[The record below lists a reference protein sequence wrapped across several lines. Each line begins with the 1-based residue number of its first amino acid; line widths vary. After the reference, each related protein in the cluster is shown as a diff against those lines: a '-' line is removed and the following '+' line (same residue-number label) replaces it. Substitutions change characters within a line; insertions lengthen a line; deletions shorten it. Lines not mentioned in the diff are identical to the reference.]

1 VTFQKSTWFRL
12 HRWILQALPIAAC
25 LAAVAVGQNPVPQIV
40 GPVKPSAVAPGG
52 GGFALAVYGANFVP
66 GAVVTWNGQPRRTT
80 FVSARELH
88 AHILAADIA
97 KNTAGLISVT
107 NSGGIHSSASWAQVE
122 VHKPITTVALR
133 PPQSYSFGGYLLLPA
148 DFNHDGIL
156 DLVGQY
162 GDQVVF
168 RPGNGTGGFPFGSV
182 VGRYYDSSGGAF
194 GDFNGDDNLDLVF
207 AQSLPDHPEVWASVA
222 LGDGQGR
229 FKFGG
234 HLSNVNDPTV
244 GAGFIQAGDFNGDG
258 KLDLIVSDLQGF
270 SLFLGRGDGAFYHV
284 TNIADSTYGVH
295 GMCIGDF
302 NQDGKLD
309 VALLAN
315 PSGGSSGTYIYLF
328 LGNGDGTFQ
337 PEQTVLSTSS
347 IFGRYLQLSDFNG
360 DGNLDLAF
368 GTDSQICVLLGNG
381 DGTFQL
387 PACHT
392 VGTQFQFT
400 YAVSDINSDGNPDL
414 IVSNYYNF
422 NNAELDVYLGNGDG
436 TFQFPQRISA
446 PEAELGIVVGD
457 FNANGLLDLAFQTAQ
472 GMDVLRQW

>member
-1 VTFQKSTWFRL
+1 VPQ
-12 HRWILQALPIAAC
+12 ILSAFVVMASLLVAAF
-25 LAAVAVGQNPVPQIV
+25 AQNPVPQIV
-40 GPVKPSAVAPGG
+40 GPVKPMAVAPGS
-52 GGFALAVYGANFVP
+52 GGFTLTVYGANFVP
-66 GAVVTWNGQPRRTT
+66 GAVVNWNYQPRSTT
-80 FVSARELH
+80 FVSAHELQ
-88 AHILAADIA
+88 AQILATDVI

-107 NSGGIHSSASWAQVE
+107 NPAPGGGNSSAGWAQVE
-122 VHKPITTVALR
+122 VHKPVTTVALR

-168 RPGNGTGGFPFGSV
+168 RPGNGKGGFPFGSV
-182 VGRYYDSSGGAF
+182 GGRYYDSSGGAF

-207 AQSLPDHPEVWASVA
+207 AQSLPDHPEVWASVT

-234 HLSNVNDPTV
+234 RLSNVNDPTL

-258 KLDLIVSDLQGF
+258 KLDLAVSDLQGF
-270 SLFLGRGDGAFYHV
+270 SIFLGKGDGTFRHFV
-284 TNIADSTYGVH
+284 DIVDSTPTIA
-295 GMCIGDF
+295 GMLTGDF
-302 NQDGKLD
+302 NGDGKLD
-309 VALLAN
+309 IALLAWG
-315 PSGGSSGTYIYLF
+315 PSSGTYLYMF

-337 PEQTVLSTSS
+337 AEQTIFASST
-347 IFGRYLQLSDFNG
+347 ILEGGYLQLSDFNA

-368 GTDSQICVLLGNG
+368 RTDSQICVLLRNG

-400 YAVSDINSDGNPDL
+400 YAIGDINSDGKPDL
-414 IVSNYYNF
+414 IVSQFPGVTDYSL
-422 NNAELDVYLGNGDG
+422 AVLLGNGDG
-436 TFQFPQRISA
+436 SFQ
-446 PEAELGIVVGD
+446 PEQTIATGIPSAELGVTAGD
-457 FNANGLLDLAFQTAQ
+457 FNSDGLLDLLFQTGL
-472 GMDVLRQW
+472 GMDALIQAH

>member
-1 VTFQKSTWFRL
+1 MASL
-12 HRWILQALPIAAC
+12 
-25 LAAVAVGQNPVPQIV
+25 LAAGFAQSPIPQIV
-40 GPVKPSAVAPGG
+40 GPVKPMAVAPGSR
-52 GGFALAVYGANFVP
+52 GFTLTVYGANFVP
-66 GAVVTWNGQPRRTT
+66 GAMVNWNNQARSTM
-80 FVSARELH
+80 FVSAHELQ
-88 AHILAADIA
+88 AQILATDVI

-107 NSGGIHSSASWAQVE
+107 NPALGGGNSSAGWAQVE
-122 VHKPITTVALR
+122 VHKPVTTVALR

-168 RPGNGTGGFPFGSV
+168 RPGNGKGRFPVGSV
-182 VGRYYDSSGGAF
+182 VGRYYDSNGAAF
-194 GDFNGDDNLDLVF
+194 GDFNGDGNLDLVF
-207 AQSLPDHPEVWASVA
+207 AQSVPDHPEVWASVA

-234 HLSNVNDPTV
+234 RLSNVNDPTV
-244 GAGFIQAGDFNGDG
+244 GAGFIHSGDFNGDG
-258 KLDLIVSDLQGF
+258 KLDLVVSDMQGF
-270 SLFLGRGDGAFYHV
+270 SIFLGKGDGTFWHFV
-284 TNIADSTYGVH
+284 DIVDSTPTIA
-295 GMCIGDF
+295 GMLTGDF
-302 NQDGKLD
+302 NSDGKLD
-309 VALLAN
+309 IALLAWG
-315 PSGGSSGTYIYLF
+315 PSSGTYLYMF

-337 PEQTVLSTSS
+337 AEQTIFASST
-347 IFGRYLQLSDFNG
+347 ILEGGYLQLSDFNA

-368 GTDSQICVLLGNG
+368 RTDSQICVLLGNG

-400 YAVSDINSDGNPDL
+400 YAVGDINSDGNPDL

-436 TFQFPQRISA
+436 TFQSPQRISA
-446 PEAELGIVVGD
+446 PEAELGIVVSD
-457 FNANGLLDLAFQTAQ
+457 FNTNGLSDLAFQTAQ
-472 GMDVLRQW
+472 GMDVFIQP